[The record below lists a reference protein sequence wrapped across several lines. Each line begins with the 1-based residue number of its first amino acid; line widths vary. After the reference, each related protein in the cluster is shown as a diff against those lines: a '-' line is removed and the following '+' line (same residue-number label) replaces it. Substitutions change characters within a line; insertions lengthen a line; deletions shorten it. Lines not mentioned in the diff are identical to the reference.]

1 MLNNVLFLLRIEIFR
16 KCQLLEDFAN
26 NVGDHMKYIKKIL
39 LVLIGLI
46 FFGIGVAGTIL
57 PVLPGGPFYLVAAF
71 CFTKSSERL
80 DNWFKSTKVYD
91 KYVEGFRQ
99 KRGMR
104 RIEKIRINLI
114 ADFFIVLSI
123 FIVDVLFVQIVLVV
137 LGLYKHYYFIK
148 KIETIKPEEKE
159 LN

>member
-1 MLNNVLFLLRIEIFR
+1 
-16 KCQLLEDFAN
+16 
-26 NVGDHMKYIKKIL
+26 MKYIKKIL

-46 FFGIGVAGTIL
+46 FLGIGIAGTVL

-99 KRGMR
+99 KRGMSR
-104 RIEKIRINLI
+104 KEKIRINLI
-114 ADFFIVLSI
+114 ADFFIVLSV
-123 FIVDVLFVQIVLVV
+123 FIIDILFVQIVLVA

-148 KIETIKPEEKE
+148 KIKTIKTEEQ
-159 LN
+159 